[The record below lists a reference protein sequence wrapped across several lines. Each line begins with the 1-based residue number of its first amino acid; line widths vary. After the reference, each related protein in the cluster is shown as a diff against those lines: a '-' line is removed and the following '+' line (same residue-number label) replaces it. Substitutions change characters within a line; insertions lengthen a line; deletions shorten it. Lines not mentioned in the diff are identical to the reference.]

1 MEETPGFN
9 ERIWGEKYWF
19 FLKTISF
26 TYPSTPNA
34 TVKRKY
40 YDLMMN
46 FPIFIPNENISNI
59 FINLLDKCPVEPYLC
74 NKKSFQRYIWFIYNK
89 YNYIL
94 GKEEISYEKYTDKYF
109 DEYKTKSVLINEK
122 FKLWINYIYIVLILL
137 LLIFIFVYF

>member
-1 MEETPGFN
+1 MAETDVFS

-26 TYPSTPNA
+26 NYPITPNA

-46 FPIFIPNENISNI
+46 FPIFIPNEKISNI
-59 FINLLDKCPVEPYLC
+59 FIELLDKYPVEPYLC
-74 NKKSFQRYIWFIYNK
+74 NKPSFRRYIWFIYNK

-94 GKEEISYEKYTDKYF
+94 GKEEISYENYTDKYY
-109 DEYKTKSVLINEK
+109 DEYKTKPVLINEK
-122 FKLWINYIYIVLILL
+122 FKLWINYIYFVLIIL
-137 LLIFIFVYF
+137 LLIFVFVYY